1 MSLKSIYLTDGKK
14 IAPTSLGTIVARWLG
29 LDVYFINNDGPDLY
43 IGITS
48 RVTLMSS
55 LDPVKRGKGFF
66 FFFKGLKM
74 S

>member
-1 MSLKSIYLTDGKK
+1 MIHLTDGKK

-55 LDPVKRGKGFF
+55 LDPVKRGKALCFF
-66 FFFKGLKM
+66 FLKV
-74 S
+74 